1 MTTPNLPPC
10 GRITPALTRRDMLL
24 QSGAGFGALA
34 LSYLLGNT
42 SLSGQPSPP
51 APLPGGEGRN
61 PLRAKPANFAAKAKS
76 VIFCFMEGGPSHIDT
91 FDPKPL
97 VNRLAGQRIPDSF
110 RPVITPMGEFY
121 SPILPSRRRWA
132 QHGQSG
138 LWVSDWLPHIATC
151 ADDIA
156 VIHSCWANG
165 LNHSNGVSQ
174 MNTGSIVGGR
184 PSLGAWVTYGLGTEN
199 ENLPAFVVM
208 QDNAASVNNGP
219 RNWGTAFMPAVYQ
232 GTRINPSSEPINHL
246 NPPATISAEQ
256 QRGRLDLLN
265 ALNREHLES
274 RALAPRVQPDSRSE
288 SATLAELEARIS
300 SYELAYRMQA
310 QAPEAVDVAL
320 ETDETKNLYGMN
332 DPLTATYG
340 RMCLLGRRLVERGV
354 RFVQLY
360 HGSGSKWDAH
370 RNIET
375 NHSTNCRASDKPI
388 AGLLKD
394 LKRRGLLESTLV
406 IWGCEFGRTP
416 QSEAGD
422 GRDHNPY
429 GFTMWMAGGGV
440 KGGSVIGSTDE
451 MGLHAVEDRLHV
463 HDLHATIM
471 HLLGLDHTRVI
482 YRHQGRPERATVN
495 EGEAYTRI
503 TG

>member
-1 MTTPNLPPC
+1 MITPNLPPC
-10 GRITPALTRRDMLL
+10 GRITPVFSRREMLL

-34 LSYLLGNT
+34 LSYLLRDNPLFAQQA
-42 SLSGQPSPP
+42 SSP
-51 APLPGGEGRN
+51 N
-61 PLRAKPANFAAKAKS
+61 PLRAKPPHFAAKAKS
-76 VIFCFMEGGPSHIDT
+76 VIFCFMEGGPSHLDL

-97 VNRLAGQRIPDSF
+97 VNRLAGERIPDSF

-121 SPILPSRRRWA
+121 SPILASRRRWA
-132 QHGQSG
+132 RHGQSG
-138 LWVSDWLPHIATC
+138 IWVSDWLPNIAEC
-151 ADDIA
+151 ADDVA

-184 PSLGAWVTYGLGTEN
+184 PSLGCWVTYGLGTEN

-208 QDNAASVNNGP
+208 QDNAASVNNGA
-219 RNWGTAFMPAVYQ
+219 RNWGTGFMPAVYQ
-232 GTRINPSSEPINHL
+232 GTRISASAEPIPHL
-246 NPPATISAEQ
+246 NPPPQISPEQ
-256 QRGRLDLLN
+256 QRGRLDLL
-265 ALNREHLES
+265 AQLNREHALS
-274 RALAPRVQPDSRSE
+274 RPQQG
-288 SATLAELEARIS
+288 ELDARIN

-310 QAPEAVDVAL
+310 QAPEAVDLAQ
-320 ETDETKNLYGMN
+320 ETEETKNLYGIN
-332 DPLTATYG
+332 DRPTANYG
-340 RMCLLGRRLVERGV
+340 RMCLLGRRLIERGV

-370 RNIET
+370 RAIER
-375 NHSTNCRASDKPI
+375 NHADNCKGSDKPV

-394 LKRRGLLESTLV
+394 LKRRGLLDSTLV
-406 IWGCEFGRTP
+406 IWGGEFGRTP

-440 KGGSVIGSTDE
+440 KGGQVIGSTDE

-463 HDLHATIM
+463 HDLHATIL

-495 EGEAYTRI
+495 EGEAFTRI
-503 TG
+503 TGA